1 MYVELWDLIGRKYTD
16 PEDDEY
22 AMLVSKDGVHIANAV
37 EILFSKAKGEGRIR
51 EYNIEIPLRF
61 RYNRHRN
68 GLCVDCLLD

>member
-37 EILFSKAKGEGRIR
+37 EILFPKLRAKVESASITLRSPAFSIQSASKW
-51 EYNIEIPLRF
+51 F
-61 RYNRHRN
+61 M
-68 GLCVDCLLD
+68 C